1 MKKLSYLLGLLLI
14 GGFIFSACSKDEDE
28 EPQDLTPS
36 IEFAAGGTDTI
47 IVAGDSVL
55 VSVICASNSISG
67 KKLDTYEIYMIIDN
81 ENTGAIVEVTDID
94 ENAYAVAYYIT
105 FPDPLEGKLYA
116 KITDVDGESSQLSF
130 NITVEEGTTPL
141 EGEQELTWQRVGGA
155 AGTGLD
161 MFGLKWTSN
170 VKEVMA
176 VIQKDGADKFV
187 QLDAEAWTNI
197 LTKEDLMAAV
207 DAAEDLGDYGYRG
220 VSAEANGEYND
231 VLATLFN
238 NEYYLIQISNGT
250 VEVDPVT
257 GTTITIS
264 GMYNK

>member
-1 MKKLSYLLGLLLI
+1 MKKLSYLLGLLLF
-14 GGFIFSACSKDEDE
+14 GGLIFSACSKDEDE
-28 EPQDLTPS
+28 EPQDLSPA
-36 IEFAAGGTDTI
+36 IEFVSGGEDLT

-55 VSVICASNSISG
+55 VSVACTSNPTSG

-81 ENTGAIVEVTDID
+81 ENTGAIVEVNDID
-94 ENAYAVAYYIT
+94 ESAYAVAYYIT

-116 KITDVDGESSQLSF
+116 KITDVDGESSEVSF

-141 EGEQELTWQRVGGA
+141 EGEQELTWQREGGA

-187 QLDAEAWTNI
+187 QLDAEAWTTV

-220 VSAEANGEYND
+220 VSAEANGDYDD
-231 VLATLFN
+231 VLGVVYME
-238 NEYYLIQISNGT
+238 EYYIIHISQGS